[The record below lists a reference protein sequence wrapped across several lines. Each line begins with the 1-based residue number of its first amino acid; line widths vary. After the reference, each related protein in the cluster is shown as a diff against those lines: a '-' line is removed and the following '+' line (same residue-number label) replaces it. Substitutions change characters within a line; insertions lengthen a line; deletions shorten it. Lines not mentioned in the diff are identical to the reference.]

1 MIKRDHLLRLLC
13 SLLLL
18 SGAAFLQKAEA
29 ATPSALGGFSRQIHQ
44 DVDMTRTDAGE
55 KELFRQ
61 NFSGLVMEKSLEEAY
76 PELSRTITEI
86 NQAEWE
92 QAKKLRSE
100 LLEEAK
106 EFNSKHS
113 QYFYTFAYNYDV
125 TMRRADTFAVS
136 FLQGKYV
143 FTGGPHGNY
152 DYHGVNLSTLTG
164 REIEFTDVFTDT
176 EALSEVIIERL
187 KEQHPE
193 DLYPDFEKTIR
204 EFAAKNE
211 FNWTLDP
218 RGVTFYFN
226 TYEVAPYACGLLT
239 VSILFDEHPELFH
252 PAYCQ
257 TAPAYAEPFFPHNT
271 LRTSL
276 NDNKKL
282 DTISIQSY
290 KENLHIIINGK
301 DNAVLAISFNIIRPV
316 LIHME
321 DGRNYIYIEGTAG
334 ESDQRQ
340 IFAFEVKGDS
350 ARYIGTLPYTFRHV
364 IAVSPKEAEFENFLT
379 NPDGFFIDCNTR
391 DESGSSVTNTCAVK
405 KDGLLSFG

>member
-1 MIKRDHLLRLLC
+1 MIKKDHLLRLLC
-13 SLLLL
+13 SLLLI

-44 DVDMTRTDAGE
+44 DVDMTKTDAGE

-76 PELSRTITEI
+76 PELSRTITEM
-86 NQAEWE
+86 NRMEWE
-92 QAKKLRSE
+92 QAKRLRSE
-100 LLEEAK
+100 LMAEAK
-106 EFNSKHS
+106 EFNSRHS
-113 QYFYTFAYNYDV
+113 QYFYTFAYSYDV

-136 FLQGKYV
+136 FLQGKYI

-152 DYHGVNLSTLTG
+152 DYHGVNLSTRTG
-164 REIEFTDVFTDT
+164 RKIEFSDVFADT
-176 EALSEVIIERL
+176 EKLSDVIIERL
-187 KEQHPE
+187 KERHPE

-239 VSILFDEHPELFH
+239 VSILFDEYPELFH

-257 TAPAYAEPFFPHNT
+257 TAPAYAEPFFPYNT

-301 DNAVLAISFNIIRPV
+301 DNAVLTTSFNIIRPV

-340 IFAFEVKGDS
+340 IFAFQVNGDN

-364 IAVSPKEAEFENFLT
+364 IAVSPKEVEFENFLT
-379 NPDGFFIDCNTR
+379 NPDGFFIDRNTL
-391 DESGSSVTNTCAVK
+391 DESGSSITDTCAIK